1 LVNNKINDAKSATFC
16 IITKISGFKI
26 GHHRERVVG
35 SLSFLVIL
43 LLKQVGQVQLRA
55 VNHKANLGKKIC
67 PSK

>member
-1 LVNNKINDAKSATFC
+1 LVNK
-16 IITKISGFKI
+16 KISGFKI
-26 GHHRERVVG
+26 GRHQERVVG